1 MKNKETYEKKKKI
14 ISKKYAS
21 IIADLTKETQYKEDL
36 CLKYKYSERAIRMI
50 LSEISFYYP
59 VIATSDRRGYRIA
72 TDEDDDINDV
82 KHTVNE
88 LLSRCNQ
95 LKKRCKPLIAF
106 LKGGEKDVT
115 RKKDRNKNIFE
126 NK

>member
-1 MKNKETYEKKKKI
+1 MENSYKRRKEI

-50 LSEISFYYP
+50 LREISFYYP
-59 VIATSDRRGYRIA
+59 VIATSDKRGYRIA
-72 TDEDDDINDV
+72 TDEDDDVVDV
-82 KHTVNE
+82 QHTVNE
-88 LLSRCNQ
+88 LLSRCTQ

-106 LKGGEKDVT
+106 LKGEEK
-115 RKKDRNKNIFE
+115 
-126 NK
+126 

>member
-1 MKNKETYEKKKKI
+1 MKNKGTYEKRKEI

-36 CLKYKYSERAIRMI
+36 CLKYKYSERAIRMT

-72 TDEDDDINDV
+72 TDEGDDVVDV
-82 KHTVNE
+82 QHTVNE
-88 LLSRCNQ
+88 LLSRCKQ
-95 LKKRCKPLIAF
+95 LKRKCKPLIAF
-106 LKGGEKDVT
+106 LKGGEKDGFNETV
-115 RKKDRNKNIFE
+115 
-126 NK
+126 

>member
-1 MKNKETYEKKKKI
+1 MENSYKRRKEI

-36 CLKYKYSERAIRMI
+36 CFKYKYSERSIRMI

-72 TDEDDDINDV
+72 TDEGDDINDV

-88 LLSRCNQ
+88 LLSRCTQ

-106 LKGGEKDVT
+106 LKGGEKDGFDE
-115 RKKDRNKNIFE
+115 KS
-126 NK
+126 

>member
-1 MKNKETYEKKKKI
+1 MENSYNRRKEI

-21 IIADLTKETQYKEDL
+21 IIADLKKETQYKEEL
-36 CLKYKYSERAIRMI
+36 CYKYSYSERAIRMI

-72 TDEDDDINDV
+72 TDDDDDIADV

-88 LLSRCNQ
+88 LLSRCAQ
-95 LKKRCKPLIAF
+95 IKKRCKPLIAF
-106 LKGGEKDVT
+106 LKGGEKNGFDE
-115 RKKDRNKNIFE
+115 KS
-126 NK
+126 

>member
-1 MKNKETYEKKKKI
+1 MENSYKRRKEI
-14 ISKKYAS
+14 INKKYAS
-21 IIADLTKETQYKEDL
+21 IIADLKKETQYKEEL
-36 CLKYKYSERAIRMI
+36 CYKYTYSERAIRMI

-88 LLSRCNQ
+88 LLSRCKQ
-95 LKKRCKPLIAF
+95 LKRKCKPLIAF
-106 LKGGEKDVT
+106 LKGGEKDGFGE
-115 RKKDRNKNIFE
+115 KS
-126 NK
+126 

>member
-1 MKNKETYEKKKKI
+1 MKNKTEKKKGNYEKRKEI

-21 IIADLTKETQYKEDL
+21 IIADLKKETQYKEDL

-72 TDEDDDINDV
+72 TDEDDDVVDV
-82 KHTVNE
+82 QHTVNE
-88 LLSRCNQ
+88 LLSRCKQ
-95 LKKRCKPLIAF
+95 LNRKCKPLIAF
-106 LKGGEKDVT
+106 LKGGENNGFDEK
-115 RKKDRNKNIFE
+115 I
-126 NK
+126 

>member
-1 MKNKETYEKKKKI
+1 MENSYNRRKEI

-21 IIADLTKETQYKEDL
+21 IIADLKKETQYKEEL
-36 CLKYKYSERAIRMI
+36 CYKYSYSERAIRMI

-72 TDEDDDINDV
+72 TDEDNDINDV

-88 LLSRCNQ
+88 LLSRCTQ

-106 LKGGEKDVT
+106 LKGGEKDGFGE
-115 RKKDRNKNIFE
+115 KS
-126 NK
+126 

>member
-1 MKNKETYEKKKKI
+1 MKNKDAYKKKKEI
-14 ISKKYAS
+14 ISKKYAN
-21 IIADLTKETQYKEDL
+21 IIADLKKETQYKEDL
-36 CLKYKYSERAIRMI
+36 CLKYKYSERAMRMI

-88 LLSRCNQ
+88 LLSRCKQ
-95 LKKRCKPLIAF
+95 LKRKCKPLIAF
-106 LKGGEKDVT
+106 LKGGEKNEFNDLV
-115 RKKDRNKNIFE
+115 
-126 NK
+126 

>member
-1 MKNKETYEKKKKI
+1 MENSYKRRKEI

-21 IIADLTKETQYKEDL
+21 IIADLKKETQYKEEL
-36 CLKYKYSERAIRMI
+36 CYKYSYSERAIRMI

-88 LLSRCNQ
+88 LLSRCTQ

-106 LKGGEKDVT
+106 LKGGENNGFGEKS
-115 RKKDRNKNIFE
+115 
-126 NK
+126 

>member
-1 MKNKETYEKKKKI
+1 MENSYKRRKEI

-36 CLKYKYSERAIRMI
+36 CLKYKYSERAIRMT

-106 LKGGEKDVT
+106 LKGGGKDGFDEKS
-115 RKKDRNKNIFE
+115 
-126 NK
+126 

>member
-1 MKNKETYEKKKKI
+1 MKNKTEKKKGNYEKRKEI

-21 IIADLTKETQYKEDL
+21 IIADLKKETQYKEDL
-36 CLKYKYSERAIRMI
+36 CLKYKYSERAMRMI

-88 LLSRCNQ
+88 LLSRCTQ

-106 LKGGEKDVT
+106 LKGGEKDGFNETV
-115 RKKDRNKNIFE
+115 
-126 NK
+126 

>member
-1 MKNKETYEKKKKI
+1 MENSYKRRKEI

-88 LLSRCNQ
+88 LLSRCTQ

-106 LKGGEKDVT
+106 LKGGEKDGFDETV
-115 RKKDRNKNIFE
+115 
-126 NK
+126 

>member
-1 MKNKETYEKKKKI
+1 MKNKTEKKKGNYEKRKEI

-21 IIADLTKETQYKEDL
+21 IIADLKKETQYKEYL

-59 VIATSDRRGYRIA
+59 VIATSDKRGYRIA
-72 TDEDDDINDV
+72 TDEDDDVVDV

-88 LLSRCNQ
+88 LLSRCKQ
-95 LKKRCKPLIAF
+95 LKRKCKPLIAF
-106 LKGGEKDVT
+106 LKGGENNGFDEK
-115 RKKDRNKNIFE
+115 I
-126 NK
+126 

>member
-1 MKNKETYEKKKKI
+1 MENSYKRRKEI

-21 IIADLTKETQYKEDL
+21 IIADLKKETQYKEDL
-36 CLKYKYSERAIRMI
+36 SYKYSYSDRAIRMI
-50 LSEISFYYP
+50 LSEISCYFP

-88 LLSRCNQ
+88 LLSRCTQ

-106 LKGGEKDVT
+106 LKGGEKDGFNETV
-115 RKKDRNKNIFE
+115 
-126 NK
+126 

>member
-1 MKNKETYEKKKKI
+1 MNNKTEKKKGNYEKRKEI

-21 IIADLTKETQYKEDL
+21 IIADLTKETQYKEEL
-36 CLKYKYSERAIRMI
+36 CRKYLYTDRTIRMI

-72 TDEDDDINDV
+72 TDEDDDVVDV

-88 LLSRCNQ
+88 LLSRCKQ
-95 LKKRCKPLIAF
+95 LKRKCKPLIAF
-106 LKGGEKDVT
+106 LKGGENNGFDEK
-115 RKKDRNKNIFE
+115 I
-126 NK
+126 

>member
-1 MKNKETYEKKKKI
+1 MKNKTEKKKGNYEKRKEI

-21 IIADLTKETQYKEDL
+21 IIADLKKETQYKEDL

-88 LLSRCNQ
+88 LLSRCTQ

-106 LKGGEKDVT
+106 LKGGENNGFDEKS
-115 RKKDRNKNIFE
+115 
-126 NK
+126 

>member
-1 MKNKETYEKKKKI
+1 MENSYNRRKEI

-21 IIADLTKETQYKEDL
+21 IIADLKKETQYKEEL
-36 CLKYKYSERAIRMI
+36 CYKYSYSDRAIRMI
-50 LSEISFYYP
+50 LSEISCYFP

-72 TDEDDDINDV
+72 TDEDDDIADV

-106 LKGGEKDVT
+106 LKGGEKDGFDE
-115 RKKDRNKNIFE
+115 KS
-126 NK
+126 

>member
-1 MKNKETYEKKKKI
+1 MKNKETYEKKKEI

-21 IIADLTKETQYKEDL
+21 IIADLKKETQYKEDL
-36 CLKYKYSERAIRMI
+36 CFKYKYSERSIRMI

-72 TDEDDDINDV
+72 TDEGDDINDV

-88 LLSRCNQ
+88 LLSRCTQ

-106 LKGGEKDVT
+106 LKGGEKDGFDE
-115 RKKDRNKNIFE
+115 KS
-126 NK
+126 

>member
-1 MKNKETYEKKKKI
+1 MKNKTEKKKGNYEKRKEI

-72 TDEDDDINDV
+72 TDEDDDVVDV
-82 KHTVNE
+82 QHTVNE
-88 LLSRCNQ
+88 LLSRCKQ
-95 LKKRCKPLIAF
+95 LKRKCKPLIAF
-106 LKGGEKDVT
+106 LKGGENNGFDEK
-115 RKKDRNKNIFE
+115 I
-126 NK
+126 

>member
-1 MKNKETYEKKKKI
+1 MNNKTEKKKGNYEKRKEI

-36 CLKYKYSERAIRMI
+36 CLKYKYSERAIRMM

-72 TDEDDDINDV
+72 TDEDNDINDV

-95 LKKRCKPLIAF
+95 LKKR
-106 LKGGEKDVT
+106 
-115 RKKDRNKNIFE
+115 
-126 NK
+126 